1 MRKLWVES
9 KVSIDTISRL
19 ERGQKLRDRTLEDIK
34 RVFEA
39 AGIEFGPTGKIGMK
53 DASTSITCATAA
65 VRRRWRGR

>member
-1 MRKLWVES
+1 MRKLWAES
-9 KVSIDTISRL
+9 KVSIDAISRL

-53 DASTSITCATAA
+53 D
-65 VRRRWRGR
+65 RRQLRRP